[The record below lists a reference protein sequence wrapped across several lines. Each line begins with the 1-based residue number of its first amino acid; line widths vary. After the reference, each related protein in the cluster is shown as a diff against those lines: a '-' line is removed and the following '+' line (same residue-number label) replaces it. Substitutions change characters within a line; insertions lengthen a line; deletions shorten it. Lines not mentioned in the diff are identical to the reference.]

1 MDDEYKKLFQSLR
14 STVKD
19 LQAQLNSAQNQ
30 LNKLEG
36 TIKFLELK
44 VQEPKIDATTSR
56 DAFSPPK
63 RFTEFKAE
71 PYAPTRTI
79 NLQSNSTIGIR
90 RQPQYQQPNLQPSSE
105 QGIVAEFNALAK
117 QGGHNLKTSR
127 DDFTRKYSV
136 RAFNCANFEARMNEP
151 VPAPSFVEAPSAP
164 SGEYWAVPLKG
175 NSFAVFPNIRTYSDN
190 HHTARAMGEVF
201 KSNFTAGRTYSD
213 ITVEQPAVFDCSETT
228 WFLKHKGILRLG

>member
-1 MDDEYKKLFQSLR
+1 MDDEYKKLFQSLWN
-14 STVKD
+14 TVKK
-19 LQAQLNSAQNQ
+19 LQEQLSSAQNQ
-30 LNKLEG
+30 LNKLEE

-44 VQEPKIDATTSR
+44 VQEPEANTTT
-56 DAFSPPK
+56 K
-63 RFTEFKAE
+63 FKAE
-71 PYAPTRTI
+71 PYAPTKMI
-79 NLQSNSTIGIR
+79 NLQSTSINRIR
-90 RQPQYQQPNLQPSSE
+90 QQSQYQQPNLQPSSE

-127 DDFTRKYSV
+127 DDFIKKYSI

-151 VPAPSFVEAPSAP
+151 VPAPNFVEISTAY

-201 KSNFTAGRTYSD
+201 NSNFTAGSTYSD
-213 ITVEQPAVFDCSETT
+213 ITVVQPAIFDCLETT
-228 WFLKHKGILRLG
+228 WTLKHKGKLRLG